1 MSVVKDSPVSSRLIS
16 CFNSLALPDLL
27 QKEFSA
33 MSKTFLGFVCG
44 IVFGIFDVLL
54 MIPAP
59 IPEADKPRAM
69 AGAFLSRMPIG
80 FVIGIANL
88 NLPGWAAGTLIGLL
102 ISMPDA
108 VITQVYIP
116 ILPVGMFGGALIGL
130 IVGKWGK

>member
-1 MSVVKDSPVSSRLIS
+1 
-16 CFNSLALPDLL
+16 
-27 QKEFSA
+27 